1 MKTTE
6 KKGFTLIE
14 LLIVIAIIGIL
25 AVAFL
30 PSLLGAPAKGRDAQ
44 RIAAV
49 QKIEN
54 FIVSEMLTGT
64 ALPATDCIDPAD
76 TTVPAVTIG
85 DLINDNIAGFG
96 GVFPEDPKSDNVST
110 GALGGAGCTAQ
121 YGYIRFGTNTTYSAA
136 VYAAV
141 EEESNANIKC
151 SAVLDAAANPALDP
165 GGITLTGTEVGCFM
179 ALIQ

>member
-1 MKTTE
+1 MKTME

-44 RIAAV
+44 RIASV

-54 FIVSEMLTGT
+54 FVVSEMLTGT
-64 ALPATDCIDPAD
+64 ALPATGCIDPAG
-76 TTVPAVTIG
+76 VAGTIG
-85 DLINDNIAGFG
+85 KLIADNIAGFG
-96 GVFPEDPKSDNVST
+96 GVFPSDPKSDQTIDT
-110 GALGGAGCTAQ
+110 GLAVDCANGQ
-121 YGYIRFGTNTTYSAA
+121 YGYIKMDNSTSYSAA
-136 VYAAV
+136 VYATV

-151 SAVLDAAANPALDP
+151 GDIVDNVDPTLDP
-165 GGITLTGTEVGCFM
+165 GGIVLAGVETGCFM

>member
-1 MKTTE
+1 ME

-44 RIAAV
+44 RIATV
-49 QKIEN
+49 QKLEN

-64 ALPATDCIDPAD
+64 TLPATKCVIATD
-76 TTVPAVTIG
+76 TATPPVTIG
-85 DLINDNIAGFG
+85 DIVNVNIAGFG
-96 GVFPEDPKSDNVST
+96 GVFPIDPQTTNVAK
-110 GALGGAGCTAQ
+110 GALGSATNCAGN
-121 YGYIRFGTNTTYSAA
+121 YGYILMDPTTSYSAA

-151 SAVLDAAANPALDP
+151 AAIVDDADP
-165 GGITLTGTEVGCFM
+165 TLTPGKVTLATGEVGCFM